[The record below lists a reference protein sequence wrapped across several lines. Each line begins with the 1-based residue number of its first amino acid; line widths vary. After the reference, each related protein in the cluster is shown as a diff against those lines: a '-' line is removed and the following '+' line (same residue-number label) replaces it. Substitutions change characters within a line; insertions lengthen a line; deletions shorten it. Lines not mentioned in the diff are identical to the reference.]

1 MNVATRTAD
10 QEFEGGAQTTRLDVL
25 VIGAGQA
32 GLAAGYHLRGTG
44 LRFRLVERHARIGD
58 SWRER
63 FDSLALFTPR
73 AYSHLP
79 GLLLDGDQEGYATR
93 DEVAD
98 YLERYAAEFQ
108 LPVRHGAAITSLER
122 VDGRFIATSS
132 DGMTVEARA
141 VIVASGAFAVPAVPA
156 FAERLSTSVKQL
168 TPVSYRNPSSVPTG
182 TVLVVG
188 DGATGRQIALEL
200 AGTHRVLLATG
211 KKRTLGPRRL
221 AGRSIYWWMDR
232 LGLLDARPTGRIGRR
247 LRARDAFPGR
257 HLSDKRLKAAG
268 VELVARVTS
277 ADGASI
283 TVGSGDVHDVDAV
296 VWATG
301 YRDDTSWA
309 RIPGAVSDAGSF
321 VESDGDSPIP
331 NLSFV
336 GRPWQMRQSS
346 ALLTGVGGDAQV
358 IVDRVART
366 LAVSSPLEQPPATFS
381 ANSYATRVDA
391 RGAQT

>member
-10 QEFEGGAQTTRLDVL
+10 QESDGGTPTAGLDVL

-32 GLAAGYHLRGTG
+32 GLAAGYHLRATG
-44 LRFRLVERHARIGD
+44 LRFQLVERHARIGD

-108 LPVRHGAAITSLER
+108 LPVHHGAAVTSLDR
-122 VDGRFIATSS
+122 VDGRFIATLG
-132 DGMTVEARA
+132 DGATVEARGI
-141 VIVASGAFAVPAVPA
+141 IVASGAFAVPAVPR
-156 FAERLSTSVKQL
+156 FAERLSASVKQL
-168 TPVSYRNPSSVPTG
+168 TPGSYRNPSSVPAG
-182 TVLVVG
+182 PVLVVG

-200 AGTHRVLLATG
+200 AASRRVLLATG
-211 KKRTLGPRRL
+211 KKRSMVPQRL
-221 AGRSIYWWMDR
+221 LGRSIFWWMDR
-232 LGLLDARPTGRIGRR
+232 LGILDAKPAGRIGRR
-247 LRARDAFPGR
+247 LLARDAFPGR
-257 HLSDKRLKAAG
+257 HLTDNRLQVAG

-283 TVGSGDVHDVDAV
+283 TLGSGDVRKIDSVI
-296 VWATG
+296 WATG
-301 YRDDTSWA
+301 YRDDASWA
-309 RIPGAVSDAGSF
+309 RIPGAVGDAGSF
-321 VESDGDSPIP
+321 IESDGLSPIP
-331 NLSFV
+331 KLFFV

-346 ALLTGVGGDAQV
+346 ALLTGVGGDAKV
-358 IVDRVART
+358 IVDRLTQALAGPSPEERPSATVITSSFTAPAR
-366 LAVSSPLEQPPATFS
+366 AGAAEQ
-381 ANSYATRVDA
+381 
-391 RGAQT
+391 